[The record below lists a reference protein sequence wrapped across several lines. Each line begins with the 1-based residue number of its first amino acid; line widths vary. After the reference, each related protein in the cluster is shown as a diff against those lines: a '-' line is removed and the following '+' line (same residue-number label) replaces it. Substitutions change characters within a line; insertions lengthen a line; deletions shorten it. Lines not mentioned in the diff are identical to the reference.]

1 MLKKGE
7 VKMIHKMLK
16 DGRTKTSIGR
26 KLGISRDT
34 VAKYA
39 KLPEG
44 YVPVI
49 KREPVDTT
57 VDAYLPNI
65 ARMLEEAYKLGI
77 EIPNASIFQEIHG
90 KKTLKK

>member
-16 DGRTKTSIGR
+16 DGLSKMAISR

-49 KREPVDTT
+49 SST
-57 VDAYLPNI
+57 V
-65 ARMLEEAYKLGI
+65 K
-77 EIPNASIFQEIHG
+77 
-90 KKTLKK
+90 